1 MKKILLLDDNPQ
13 NNESYI
19 NKLKNK
25 FYVEECIWMDSAE
38 RLVTNNEFDVFVIDV
53 MMPTQSLDTMDE
65 IHTGFYFY
73 KQRIKCLNLKC
84 PIVFWSWLTE
94 SSYKEFWVIPPENTH
109 FLHKEENNSHL
120 VKFVESLFK
129 K

>member
-38 RLVTNNEFDVFVIDV
+38 RLVTNNDSTNF
-53 MMPTQSLDTMDE
+53 T
-65 IHTGFYFY
+65 
-73 KQRIKCLNLKC
+73 R
-84 PIVFWSWLTE
+84 
-94 SSYKEFWVIPPENTH
+94 
-109 FLHKEENNSHL
+109 
-120 VKFVESLFK
+120 
-129 K
+129 

>member
-25 FYVEECIWMDSAE
+25 FLVDECIWMDSAE
-38 RLVTNNEFDVFVIDV
+38 RLLTNEHYDVFVIDV
-53 MMPTQSLDTMDE
+53 MMPTQDLETTDE

-73 KQRIKCLNLKC
+73 KEKLASLNLKC
-84 PIVFWSWLTE
+84 TIVFWSWLTE
-94 SSYKEFWVIPPENTH
+94 SSFKDFWGTPPASTH
-109 FLHKEENNSHL
+109 FLHKEDDNNHL
-120 VKFVESLFK
+120 VKFVESLLRK
-129 K
+129 